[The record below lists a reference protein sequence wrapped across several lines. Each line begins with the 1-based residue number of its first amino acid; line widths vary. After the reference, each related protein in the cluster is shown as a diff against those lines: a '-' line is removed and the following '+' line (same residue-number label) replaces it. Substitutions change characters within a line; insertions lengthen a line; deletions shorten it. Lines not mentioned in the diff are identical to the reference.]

1 MTTPAGPAGPAT
13 PGQGLAGRVALVAG
27 GAGHI
32 GGGIAEAMLAGG
44 ATVVVPSRDPG
55 RVATLRERL
64 GAVAGDRLAALVGDV
79 GTPDGAERVRD
90 EVLGR
95 FGAVDAVAAAVG
107 GWWQGPVVWE
117 TPVEEFDRVLAA
129 NLRPHFLL
137 ARAMLPAMVDRPG
150 ASYTIING
158 DAAERP
164 VVRSGLA
171 SVTAAAQL
179 MLMRT
184 LAAEARGHA
193 VRVNLLLLGPVRAP
207 GRGRPE
213 WLTTAEV
220 GAMAAWLASDAAR
233 MVSGSILRLPERPPP
248 PDAP

>member
-1 MTTPAGPAGPAT
+1 MTTAAGPAA
-13 PGQGLAGRVALVAG
+13 PGQGLAGKVALVAG
-27 GAGHI
+27 GTGHV
-32 GGGIAEAMLAGG
+32 GGGIAEAMLAAG
-44 ATVVVPSRDPG
+44 ATVVVPSRDPD
-55 RVATLRERL
+55 RVGALRERL
-64 GAVAGDRLAALVGDV
+64 GAAGDRLATLVGDV

-90 EVLGR
+90 EVLDR

-137 ARAMLPAMVDRPG
+137 ARAMLPAMVDRRG

-158 DAAERP
+158 DAAEQP

-171 SVTAAAQL
+171 SVAAAAQL

-213 WLTTAEV
+213 WLTSAEV
-220 GAMAAWLASDAAR
+220 GAMAAWLASEAAR
-233 MVSGSILRLPERPPP
+233 MVSGSVIRLPERPPQ
-248 PDAP
+248 PDTA